1 MRALASLGGK
11 SLPPSNSDFSD
22 RLLGAGMSILSRGA
36 FEKNSGAKPL
46 ASRIG

>member
-22 RLLGAGMSILSRGA
+22 RLLDKM
-36 FEKNSGAKPL
+36 
-46 ASRIG
+46 SRIRLG

>member
-22 RLLGAGMSILSRGA
+22 RLLTTKKSYRW
-36 FEKNSGAKPL
+36 
-46 ASRIG
+46 IGNIEHSALNIEI